1 MDTVA
6 SILAIV
12 GAQVH
17 AKVGAQVHAYL
28 CVITDVMVRVVVRAK
43 GTACKV
49 VTKGA

>member
-1 MDTVA
+1 MIVDTVA
-6 SILAIV
+6 TILAMV
-12 GAQVH
+12 HVMVH
-17 AKVGAQVHAYL
+17 ANL